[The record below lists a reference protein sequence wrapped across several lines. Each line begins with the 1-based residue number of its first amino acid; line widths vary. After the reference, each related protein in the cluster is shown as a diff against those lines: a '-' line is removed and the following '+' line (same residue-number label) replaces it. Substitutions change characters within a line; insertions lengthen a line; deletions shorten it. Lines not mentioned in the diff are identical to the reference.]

1 MSFLRTVFVFGAG
14 YLLGTRAGR
23 ERYEQIKKGAYK
35 VWESAPV
42 RKGRGAAKEQAE
54 AAYAAAKEQA
64 KESFAT
70 AQDKAKDAFAA
81 ASDVAAEKAHEAKE
95 AVKAKMAE
103 KSDKGE
109 EISVEAVPYDA

>member
-14 YLLGTRAGR
+14 YVLGTRAGH
-23 ERYEQIKKGAYK
+23 ERYEQIKKGAHK

-64 KESFAT
+64 K
-70 AQDKAKDAFAA
+70 DAFAA

-103 KSDKGE
+103 KNDKGE